1 VKTGRF
7 QFARLGLALT
17 TALAAFVVVAD
28 PGALASSSASH
39 HAARSVAAR
48 AHAIPVRCKTRN
60 KASGTLKYSDWEFP
74 DSLNPYQTT
83 SAVSFETIVS
93 LKDELVQYDDQSRL
107 FPVLLQNLPT
117 LKNGQIKDGGRTIIA
132 HLKQG
137 LRWSNGAEITAADV
151 KFGWQVGMSKIS
163 GPYCSGTC
171 DVISSISTVGK
182 YEVIFHLGESYA
194 PFFPNGLPD
203 VWPVTWKGAW
213 KTSDVTAAAKKLF
226 QQSTYNFESSSYPTN
241 GPYQVTEFVK
251 DDRIV
256 LSPMKYYS
264 TLLCGAKVQTLIFAF
279 YSSKPGMIAAAS
291 SHETDVTTDYT
302 VADLP
307 ELRQHI
313 NAYQLSDEPAY
324 EVENLVFNVDPKYN
338 GKPNPLHNTKVRQA
352 LALAL
357 DKYGLIR
364 SSLGMSKR
372 QAQDVIAW
380 SPLVITPN
388 LIQPFGDKALR
399 GQWDPLSHSYVA
411 NTGAGKAEAD
421 AKKLLA
427 QAGYSGGFTLDGV
440 TTDGNPI
447 RVSQFAVIQKN
458 WHDIGVTFTPS
469 YVPFAHLNASWQQGG
484 ILQHGAFQVAM
495 FDDVGYPDPDSFKFE
510 YQHQY
515 IDREQKTHDIG
526 NSNIAGIHDKSFD
539 TAFNKAASNYDPR
552 VRQHWYT
559 IWQVGVN
566 QKAYVIPL
574 YYRSAINTVDPSV
587 GNFKPNP
594 TASNEWNTW
603 AWFVRARS

>member
-1 VKTGRF
+1 MQRIGYACFSISVIAVLAGIP
-7 QFARLGLALT
+7 LGTRTL
-17 TALAAFVVVAD
+17 
-28 PGALASSSASH
+28 ALASASAAH
-39 HAARSVAAR
+39 HV
-48 AHAIPVRCKTRN
+48 AHASGSKASSIPVRCKTRN
-60 KASGTLKYSDWEFP
+60 KATGTLKYSDWQFP
-74 DSLNPYQTT
+74 DSLNTYQTT
-83 SAVSFETIVS
+83 SEVSFETIASVH
-93 LKDELVQYDDQSRL
+93 DDLVQYDDQSHL
-107 FPVLLQNLPT
+107 FPVLLGNLPS
-117 LKNGQIKDGGRTIIA
+117 LKNGEIKDGGRTIIA
-132 HLKQG
+132 RLKQG

-151 KFGWQVGMSKIS
+151 KFGWRVLMSKIS

-171 DVISSISTVGK
+171 DVISSIDTVGK
-182 YEVIFHLGESYA
+182 YEVIFHLGSSYA
-194 PFFPNGLPD
+194 PFFPNGLPE
-203 VWPVTWKGAW
+203 VWPVQWKGAW
-213 KTSDVTAAAKKLF
+213 KANDVNAAAKKLF
-226 QQSTYNFESSSYPTN
+226 QDSTYNFESSSYPTD

-256 LSPMKYYS
+256 LNAMKYYS
-264 TLLCGAKVQTLIFAF
+264 TLSCGAKVQTLIFAF

-338 GKPNPLHNTKVRQA
+338 GKPNPLHNIKVRQA

-357 DKYGLIR
+357 DKYGLIQ
-364 SSLGMSKR
+364 SALGMSKR

-380 SPLVITPN
+380 SPLVITPE
-388 LIQPFGDKALR
+388 LVQPFGDKALR
-399 GQWDPLSHSYVA
+399 GQWDPLAHAYMA
-411 NTGAGKAEAD
+411 NTGTGKAEAD
-421 AKKLLA
+421 ARKLLA
-427 QAGYSGGFTLDGV
+427 QAGYANGFSLDGV
-440 TTDGNPI
+440 TTDGNPV
-447 RVSQFAVIQKN
+447 RVSQFAVLQNN
-458 WHDIGVTFTPS
+458 WHQIGVTFNPS
-469 YVPFAHLNASWQQGG
+469 YVPLDHLNASWEQGG
-484 ILQHGAFQVAM
+484 LLQHGAFQVAM

-515 IDREQKTHDIG
+515 IDREQKQHDVG
-526 NSNIAGIHDKSFD
+526 NANIAGIHDKSFD
-539 TAFNKAASNYDPR
+539 TAFNKAASNYDPKM
-552 VRQHWYT
+552 RQYWYT

-574 YYRSAINTVDPSV
+574 YYRSAINTVDPAV

-594 TASNEWNTW
+594 TSSNEWNTW